1 MRRKI
6 FLGKVA
12 KEMRKTI
19 LFLIAFVCLVLLG
32 CQKETVTA
40 RQPQNNK
47 EIENLVIQVQEL
59 QNEIKS
65 LKGSDNVEEA
75 TIVKEKNE
83 FPALAQ
89 AELTNLGFKGTVNDI
104 KEDLNKH
111 EDIIPYQGVLGGEMH
126 FLYDKLKVLS
136 HEWVFAP
143 FDDGHTG
150 GYLLLKYHI
159 KDGTIIQWQ
168 VMDSYLYGSQ

>member
-19 LFLIAFVCLVLLG
+19 LFLIAVVCLVLMG
-32 CQKETVTA
+32 CQKENVNTL
-40 RQPQNNK
+40 QSQENK

-59 QNEIKS
+59 QNEIKG
-65 LKGSDNVEEA
+65 LKETDNVEQA

-83 FPALAQ
+83 FPAFSQ
-89 AELTNLGFKGTVNDI
+89 AELTKLGFNGTVDDI
-104 KEDLNKH
+104 KEDLIRH
-111 EDIIPYQGVLGGEMH
+111 EDIIPYEGVLGGEMH